1 MDQRFTA
8 AIVIVLAL
16 AVFSLTWVGIRQSRS
31 DSFELLV
38 LQGRAFTEALA
49 QAAENAIVSETFYD
63 YLVHQRY
70 AEIVVGLTEPD
81 LQSLTD
87 QQLAQVAQ
95 AHDLY
100 GVFVVGADSSLV
112 AGSIVGGPK
121 VALPDFVYEEV
132 RQLIADPEENY
143 ILLLEE
149 GDRPGQAI
157 HYYLEITNR
166 LDRVVLIMTD
176 ALYYLDALEQTQ
188 IGYLARKMAREQGV
202 AYIMYQSTEGIVF
215 SSRTTGRL
223 LAIESDPFLAEALE
237 ADSIMHRLY
246 EFQDNNVLELVRP
259 FSTTK
264 YPFGLLR
271 VGLSLEGFY
280 TVSKGFDRQMMAIAG
295 ALFVLAVVA
304 LLYLNSRQ
312 KRKEI
317 ARQYTRIK
325 SVTDKIF
332 DEMRT
337 GVAAVDSAGTITLA
351 NDAFTRIFGLG
362 NCVGCRWDEAIGT
375 ADLAFQQMAA
385 AREASTE
392 TELTL
397 DIRGASKTLLVATSR
412 LHDETDQVGG
422 IIVVVYDITRLKEFE
437 RKSTRRE
444 RLSEMGNLAA
454 GVAHEIR
461 NPLNTISIAAQRLSS
476 EFATGRDSDEYLSIT
491 NQIKSEIKR
500 LNEIISKF
508 LTLAREEKKRYTTMN
523 LSDFITRTVEFFQP
537 EIDKLKLDLS
547 VKVEPSLQVEADP
560 ASLKQVFINLFNNA
574 KEALGGQAGEISIVA
589 QARGDT
595 IEIAFSDS
603 GPGVKKELREK
614 IFTPYFTTKEAGTGL
629 GLATVHKIIS
639 DLGGDVRV
647 EDSDLGGARFVIT
660 IPKPD
665 LQTKA
670 LC

>member
-1 MDQRFTA
+1 VRLDQRFTA

-31 DSFELLV
+31 DSFKLLV

-87 QQLAQVAQ
+87 QQLAQIAQ

-100 GVFVVGADSSLV
+100 GVFVVSADSSLV

-149 GDRPGQAI
+149 GDRPGPAI

-188 IGYLARKMAREQGV
+188 IGYLAQKMAREQGV
-202 AYIMYQSTEGIVF
+202 VYIMYQSTEGIVF

-223 LAIESDPFLAEALE
+223 LAIESDPFLTEALE

-246 EFQDNNVLELVRP
+246 EFQDKNVLELVRP
-259 FSTTK
+259 FATTK

-280 TVSKGFDRQMMAIAG
+280 SVSKGFDRQMMAIAG

-351 NDAFTRIFGLG
+351 NDAFTRIFGVES
-362 NCVGCRWDEAIGT
+362 CVGRRWDEAIAT

-385 AREASTE
+385 TKEASTE

-397 DIRGASKTLLVATSR
+397 DIRGATKTLLVATSR
-412 LHDETDQVGG
+412 LHDEADKAGG

-437 RKSTRRE
+437 RKSARRE

-476 EFATGRDSDEYLSIT
+476 EFVTGRDSEEYLSIT
-491 NQIKSEIKR
+491 NQIKSETKR

-508 LTLAREEKKRYTTMN
+508 LTLAREEKKRFTTIDLADLM
-523 LSDFITRTVEFFQP
+523 TKTVEFFKP
-537 EIDKLKLDLS
+537 ESEKLKLHLS
-547 VKVEPSLQVEADP
+547 MEVQPGLVLEADP

-574 KEALGGQAGEISIVA
+574 KEALGGQGGEISIVA
-589 QARGDT
+589 QAHGDT

-603 GPGVKKELREK
+603 GHGVKKELREK

-639 DLGGDVRV
+639 DLGGDIRV
-647 EDSDLGGARFVIT
+647 EDSDLGGVRFVIT
-660 IPKPD
+660 IPR
-665 LQTKA
+665 
-670 LC
+670 